1 MGVVVLDSLDC
12 ESMGRW
18 LEQARRLYPKDPLE
32 ALIASWIAFYC
43 YYSAFAEEYKP
54 DYIVWANDP
63 PGRKGLKPRW
73 RFLINHAAFRR
84 FFDSYRE
91 RRPAALEKDSPSEDM
106 DRAKGGDMVGEMDA
120 ERLFLTLY
128 RLRNSLSHEGDA
140 EGGTDSLL
148 FGPAGDFMLSFLG
161 ELLRNTTRSA
171 GRPLPSG

>member
-1 MGVVVLDSLDC
+1 MGAFILDSLDC
-12 ESMGRW
+12 ESMGEW
-18 LEQARRLYPKDPLE
+18 LERARRLHPEDPLE

-73 RFLINHAAFRR
+73 RFLINHAAFRK

-91 RRPAALEKDSPSEDM
+91 KRPAVSVADNPPKTGARTEDGN
-106 DRAKGGDMVGEMDA
+106 RLVEMDA

-128 RLRNSLSHEGDA
+128 RLRNSLIQ
-140 EGGTDSLL
+140 EGGADSLL

-161 ELLRNTTRSA
+161 ELLRNTTRSTSK
-171 GRPLPSG
+171 PQPSN